1 MAVTKNQAFFEELL
15 SPSAAKWSAGVAFD
29 RSNGLPLDQWS
40 VFQTKAK
47 ATEYLTNA
55 KAYPGQVI
63 AYAED
68 NGEMTVCVLSQNVAG
83 DALTLKQVGI
93 IPVGSG
99 AINVTEAGEISVN
112 VDNSTIKIVDGK
124 LVAEIP
130 EFEDTDTTYS
140 VKENEKVL
148 KLEGTEFSTELKLQH
163 KDGKIS
169 LLGKNDVVISEFSD
183 AEFVA
188 DGVLEDVSYNEETK
202 DLVFTWNV
210 VGEDGKKKTDT
221 VNIADLVDVNT
232 DTTYTVGTED
242 SEKKVKVTLTP
253 SEGDAQEVEINAYN
267 TTTMDDMLY
276 NGKYTKKTKND
287 DGTTTEEEVVSN
299 IVANKEKARLISTEE
314 IAKLSALVLAEDGSV
329 GVSGTISAE
338 NVTGLTDAITSQ
350 VTGANGL
357 NIAQGAQVNA
367 IEQIKVNGLAQ
378 TIDGKAVNIAVPTK
392 VSDLENDKYY
402 LVNVKMRDADDEAG
416 YTPVLSVTKS
426 NNVAVIDDE
435 ALQTTINGIKST
447 TDTAVQSATFAGVD
461 LAKNGTKI
469 SISKEAAVEA
479 LGLKSLAFQ
488 ESIDTGVHSVSL
500 ESGSNNGTIK
510 LTVDGV
516 ATDNIPV
523 KGLGSAA
530 YANTDAFDAAG
541 AAANV
546 LGKETDAAGA
556 VTVHGAINKAKE
568 VLGSINDGASAMTV
582 HGAHAAVKALTDGTV
597 KNNAEA
603 IAVLNSGVDKTG
615 SVAHTAKAAADAA
628 IANLVNN
635 GQVKDNTQAINTL
648 IGTTEGDSTKSVRA
662 IAAEEVLK
670 VVDGAPEAMNTL
682 KEVADWIANDQTG
695 AAGMAAN
702 IEKNRLAIEAIY
714 TPANSDVAASGVL
727 VAEVARIDGRID
739 AINNEENGILAQSK
753 AYTLEQIEAIP
764 AATTSA
770 LGLVKLSDEVG
781 VTEANALEVKSL
793 NVNKL
798 TQTEGEWLVLNG
810 GTSEI

>member
-68 NGEMTVCVLSQNVAG
+68 NGEMTVCVLSQNTAG

-93 IPVGSG
+93 IPAGSG

-148 KLEGTEFSTELKLQH
+148 KLDGTEFSTELKLQH

-183 AEFVA
+183 SEFVA

-202 DLVFTWNV
+202 DLIFTWNI
-210 VGEDGKKKTDT
+210 VGEDGKKKTET

-242 SEKKVKVTLTP
+242 SEKKVKVTLAP
-253 SEGDAQEVEINAYN
+253 SEGDVQEVEVNAYN

-287 DGTTTEEEVVSN
+287 DGTTTEEEIVSN
-299 IVANKEKARLISTEE
+299 IVTNKEKARLISTEE
-314 IAKLSALVLAEDGSV
+314 IAKLSALVLGEDGSV

-350 VTGANGL
+350 VTGVNAL
-357 NIAQGAQVNA
+357 NIAQGAQVNV
-367 IEQIKVNGLAQ
+367 IEQIKVNGSAQ
-378 TIDGKAVNIAVPTK
+378 TISNKAVDITVPTK
-392 VSDLENDKYY
+392 VSELENDKHY

-426 NNVAVIDDE
+426 DNVAVIDDE

-447 TDTAVQSATFAGVD
+447 ADAAVQSATFAGVD
-461 LAKNGTKI
+461 LAKNGTKV
-469 SISKEAAVEA
+469 SISKEAAIAA

-516 ATDNIPV
+516 ATDNIQV

-530 YANTDAFDAAG
+530 YTSTDAFDAAG

-546 LGKETDAAGA
+546 LGKETDVAGA
-556 VTVHGAINKAKE
+556 ATVHGAINKAKE
-568 VLGSINDGASAMTV
+568 VLGDTNDGASAMTV
-582 HGAHAAVKALTDGTV
+582 HGAHAAVKALADGAV
-597 KNNAEA
+597 KNNAGA
-603 IAVLNSGVDKTG
+603 IAVLNDGVDKAG
-615 SVAHTAKAAADAA
+615 SVAHTAKAASDAA
-628 IANLVNN
+628 IADLVNN
-635 GQVKDNTQAINTL
+635 GQVKTNTQAINTL
-648 IGTTEGDSTKSVRA
+648 IGSTEGDSTKSVRV

-714 TPANSDVAASGVL
+714 TPANGDAAASGVL
-727 VAEVARIDGRID
+727 ITEVARIDGRID
-739 AINNEENGILAQSK
+739 AINDEENGILAQSK

-764 AATTSA
+764 VATTSA
-770 LGLVKLSDEVG
+770 LGLVKLSDEIG
-781 VTEANALEVKSL
+781 VTEADALEVKSL

-798 TQTEGEWLVLNG
+798 TQTEGEWLILNG
-810 GTSEI
+810 GTADI